1 MHLNRMFVP
10 GMIEFRAA
18 EGDKPARIAG
28 YAAVYYDG
36 SPGSEFRIAPSLVER
51 IAPGAFDETIG
62 RDDVRG
68 LFNHDPNMVL
78 GRTSSRTMRISADA
92 KGLAYEIDLPDT
104 QAGRDVGVIVGRHD
118 VQGSSFAF
126 SIPKGGEDWVDE
138 PSRSIVTI
146 TRIERL
152 FDVGPVTF
160 PAYEGTSTEI
170 RSNTESRLLQYAE
183 RIAIKARVREHEL
196 LMQLRVQELKVSRG

>member
-10 GMIEFRAA
+10 GTIEFRAA

-36 SPGSEFRIAPSLVER
+36 SPGSEFRIGRSLVER
-51 IAPGAFDETIG
+51 IAPGAFDETLSRG
-62 RDDVRG
+62 DDVRG
-68 LFNHDPNMVL
+68 LFNHDANMVL
-78 GRTSSRTMRISADA
+78 GRTSAKTMNLTADK
-92 KGLAYEIDLPDT
+92 KGLRYEIDLPDT
-104 QAGRDVGVIVGRHD
+104 QVGRDVGVVVARRD

-126 SIPKGGEDWVDE
+126 TIEKEEWEDEAD
-138 PSRSIVTI
+138 RSVVTLKQV
-146 TRIERL
+146 RL
-152 FDVGPVTF
+152 YDVGPVTF

-183 RIAIKARVREHEL
+183 RISLKARAREREL